1 MVVKQSR
8 VDVAIV
14 GAGPA
19 GLAAASLLAREG
31 LAVVV
36 MDREPEPGGLPAQC
50 LHAGFGLWRYRR
62 LLPGR
67 EFAKRLAD
75 EAAQAGARFSLE
87 TTVLRIGADRA
98 VLTTSPQGVHV
109 FQAQAV
115 VLATGCRESPRSARL
130 VPGSRPAGVYTTGIV
145 QRLETFLEVLPG
157 RNAVIVGSDDPGLVA
172 AAELDRLGCRVVA
185 VVEERPYRQGYWVN
199 QFWSLSRR
207 RIPLLVGYRVCR
219 ILGDERVTG
228 LEVTPWY
235 EHEGSS
241 RVIRIA
247 CDTVIFSGEFLPE
260 NTLARQAGLPLDPAT
275 GGPVIDQWFTTEV
288 PGIFA
293 CGNLVHAAD
302 SADRAAADGERA
314 ARGVLRYLRF
324 GAVTACVASVRAGN
338 GVRAVVPQ
346 RLRWS
351 SGEGPA
357 AVELAVRVAEPLRP
371 ALIRARRGTAV
382 LGRAAEIVAKP
393 QRSVPLDLRAVAP
406 CEEEIVVTAW
416 GFPLVRADGKVGEP

>member
-1 MVVKQSR
+1 MTVKQSR

-31 LAVVV
+31 VAVVV
-36 MDREPEPGGLPAQC
+36 VDREAEPGGLPAQC

-67 EFAKRLAD
+67 AFARRLAE
-75 EAAQAGARFSLE
+75 EAERAGARFALE
-87 TTVLRIGADRA
+87 TTVLHVGADRSLL
-98 VLTTSPQGVHV
+98 VTSPAGVEILH
-109 FQAQAV
+109 ARAV
-115 VLATGCRESPRSARL
+115 VLATGCRESPRPTRL

-145 QRLETFLEVLPG
+145 QRLETFLQVLPG
-157 RNAVIVGSDDPGLVA
+157 RTVAIVGSDDPGLVA

-207 RIPLLVGYRVCR
+207 QIPLLVGYRVRR

-228 LEVTPWY
+228 LEVAPWY
-235 EHEGSS
+235 DAEGSA

-260 NTLARQAGLPLDPAT
+260 NTLARQAGLLLDPAT

-314 ARGVLRYLRF
+314 ARGVLRFLRF
-324 GAVTACVASVRAGN
+324 EAVTACVASVRAGN

-406 CEEEIVVTAW
+406 SEEEIVVTAW